1 MPRKKKH
8 NRKDSPR
15 TLDQGDWQAC
25 IAWRR
30 MFVACS
36 NAALDLR
43 IPTTNFLLDVR
54 ALVMTVDE
62 PFRHARAD
70 GVLRGAWE
78 HLHSDFLWGAVVYG
92 ISARAIASEMDDP
105 DGHELMGWDFCRQ
118 IRDTYPRAP
127 AGFEKIGRS
136 TNKDE

>member
-15 TLDQGDWQAC
+15 LLDQADWGVC

-36 NAALDLR
+36 NAGLDLR
-43 IPTTNFLLDVR
+43 VPTTNFLLDAR
-54 ALVMTVDE
+54 ALVNSVKDDFT
-62 PFRHARAD
+62 RSRAD

-78 HLHSDFLWGAVVYG
+78 HLHADFLWGAVVYG
-92 ISARAIASEMDDP
+92 ISARAIASDQDSP

-118 IRDTYPRAP
+118 IRETYAKAP

-136 TNKDE
+136 TNRDE